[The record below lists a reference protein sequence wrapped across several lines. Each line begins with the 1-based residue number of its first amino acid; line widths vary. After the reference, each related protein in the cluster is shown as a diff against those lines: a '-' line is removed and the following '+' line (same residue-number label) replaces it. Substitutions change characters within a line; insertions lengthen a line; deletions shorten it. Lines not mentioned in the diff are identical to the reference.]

1 MFMQKIRRSTKKNR
15 TILIVVVA
23 LLTLGIVGSFA
34 VWNSND
40 YKAESQSGQSEMSAA
55 DLLKQYQDYLLTNAP
70 ADKNNIDYSTA
81 SNMATQ
87 YMTLVSYASDAA
99 SEANSSGDSV
109 AMTGYMKTMQ
119 DAAKE
124 AAEYYQKSLDLAPD
138 TLNDAGKAALMAN
151 MAHAQYYSNDVENA
165 RSNFA
170 AAYELSPTIAVVQGY
185 SEFLFGV
192 DGLEAAET
200 FLNSYMETIEDQ
212 ESTDYTTAKS
222 LLDYYSALDKLYN
235 GASEESTEGEDGLY
249 SIDIDNLTEGVS
261 DMVDDQTSGDDQPYT
276 EGEATTEGETP
287 DTGETTEN
295 PVGE

>member
-40 YKAESQSGQSEMSAA
+40 YKGDGQGAQTEVSAA
-55 DLLKQYQDYLLTNAP
+55 DRLKQYQDYLLTNAP

-81 SNMATQ
+81 STMATQ
-87 YMTLVSYASDAA
+87 YMTLVSYASEAA
-99 SEANSSGDSV
+99 SEANASGDSV
-109 AMTGYMKTMQ
+109 AMTGYMKTLQ

-138 TLNDAGKAALMAN
+138 TLNDAGKAALMAD

-165 RSNFA
+165 RTNFA
-170 AAYELSPTIAVVQGY
+170 AAYELAPTIAVVQGY
-185 SEFLFGV
+185 SEFLYGV

-200 FLNSYMETIEDQ
+200 FLNSYMDTIEDK

-222 LLDYYSALDKLYN
+222 LLDYYGALDKLYN
-235 GASEESTEGEDGLY
+235 GASEESAEGEDGLY
-249 SIDIDNLTEGVS
+249 SIDMDNLTEGVS
-261 DMVDDQTSGDDQPYT
+261 DMVEDQTTGDDQPYT
-276 EGEATTEGETP
+276 EGEAPAEGETPTEGETG
-287 DTGETTEN
+287 DA